1 MARSPLDR
9 TRLRPAT
16 ARGSRGLGALLA
28 TGALAF
34 LAARSSTAPAPQH
47 AERQRILMFD
57 VNGTLLEI
65 EAMAPLFRRVFG
77 DGQVLREWFAQT
89 LLMSQSLTLSGR
101 YAEFGAL
108 GGSVLQMLGD
118 ARGARVTRADKEEL
132 KARTQSLPP
141 YPEVP
146 AALRRLRRA
155 GFRLV
160 TLSNGA
166 SKATAAQLRH
176 AGLDELFE
184 QSFSVD
190 AVGRYK
196 PALET
201 YRYAARQLR
210 ARLAELR
217 LVAAHTWDVTGALE
231 AGCAAALVMRSSAA
245 PLSLSHLKQPDIVG
259 HDLAMVADQIIEQ
272 DR

>member
-1 MARSPLDR
+1 MARSPVDQ
-9 TRLRPAT
+9 TRPRPAPP
-16 ARGSRGLGALLA
+16 RGAKGLGALLA

-34 LAARSSTAPAPQH
+34 LAARSSTAPAPEN
-47 AERQRILMFD
+47 AERRRILMFD

-77 DGQVLREWFAQT
+77 DGQILREWFAQT
-89 LLMSQSLTLSGR
+89 LLISQSLTLSGR
-101 YAEFGAL
+101 YVEFGAL

-132 KARTQSLPP
+132 KTRTQSLPP

-166 SKATAAQLRH
+166 PKATAAQLHH
-176 AGLDELFE
+176 AGLAELFE
-184 QSFSVD
+184 RSFSVD

-196 PALET
+196 PAPET
-201 YRYAARQLR
+201 YRYAARQLG
-210 ARLAELR
+210 ARPAELR
-217 LVAAHTWDVTGALE
+217 LIAAHTWDVTGALE
-231 AGCAAALVMRSSAA
+231 AGCSAALVMRSSAA
-245 PLSLSHLKQPDIVG
+245 PLSLSRLKQPSIVG
-259 HDLAMVADQIIEQ
+259 HDLAAVADQIMQ
-272 DR
+272 RDR